1 MSISNYLINAG
12 VAIICLVIG
21 VVHLGENSTFSIHT
35 QKWLRWLA
43 LTTIIEIIIDALFYG
58 LSMNNEKAPI
68 YILYACKFLEFSMNP
83 LLSRI
88 TIELFYRNCSGITH
102 ETIGKIRIAAMI
114 ISFMNLATEAVALF
128 NPYIYFIDKNGVY
141 HRGSMISIPVVL
153 VIISTIL
160 LLFTI
165 QVFSKF
171 TQNVNNKT
179 MIGFC
184 ALIGAGY
191 IIRLIDSNTNFD
203 WLCISISFFILI
215 LYCYNTV
222 IKIDTLS
229 KLMNR
234 NAFNHFVD
242 HTKYSTIIFMM
253 DINNLKVINDKFGHI
268 AGDDVIWAFG
278 RCILKTF
285 NKYAYCFRL
294 GGDEY
299 AVILKPNMYSLL
311 AEKYGKNDF
320 HAISHEL
327 TEQLDKWIEDYI
339 NKKMRGYEHME
350 HGLAVGYAVY
360 YPLSEHTDEKKHL
373 SLEEVVNKADER
385 MYEEKAKMKARFAT
399 TESEATPR

>member
-12 VAIICLVIG
+12 VAIICLAIG
-21 VVHLGENSTFSIHT
+21 IVHLGENNTFSEHT

-43 LTTIIEIIIDALFYG
+43 LTIIIEIIIDALFYG
-58 LSMNNEKAPI
+58 LSTQDAKAPI
-68 YILYACKFLEFSMNP
+68 YILYACKFFEFSMNP
-83 LLSRI
+83 LLTRI

-102 ETIGKIRIAAMI
+102 ETIGKIRIAAMVV
-114 ISFMNLATEAVALF
+114 SFINLTTEIVALF
-128 NPYIYFIDKNGVY
+128 NPYIYYIDGNGIY

-160 LLFTI
+160 LLFAI

-171 TQNVNNKT
+171 TQNVNKKT

-184 ALIGAGY
+184 TLIGAGY

-203 WLCISISFFILI
+203 WLCVSISFFILI

-222 IKIDTLS
+222 IKIDSLS

-234 NAFNHFVD
+234 NAFNYFID
-242 HTKYSTIIFMM
+242 HTKHATIIFMM
-253 DINNLKVINDKFGHI
+253 DINNLKVINDNFGHI
-268 AGDDVIWAFG
+268 SGDDVIWAFG

-285 NKYAYCFRL
+285 SKYAYCFRL

-311 AEKYGKNDF
+311 AQKYGKNDF

-327 TEQLDKWIEDYI
+327 EDQLNKWIEDYI
-339 NKKMRGYEHME
+339 QKKMRGYEHMGY
-350 HGLAVGYAVY
+350 GLAVGYAIY

-385 MYEEKAKMKARFAT
+385 MYEEKTKMKARFAT
-399 TESEATPR
+399 TENETTPR